1 MRKPRR
7 RTGNSPLTFPAFCTL
22 PRAHTL
28 AGPRTLLSRTP
39 SPPGPSDPRLVG
51 SRRALPP
58 EVEVLESIYLEELQ
72 VARGLARYV
81 PRSPSPARPRAALLT
96 PTCSFSRW
104 EPWEISITLHP
115 ATAQDQDS
123 QYVRFTLVLSVPPQV
138 GCPPTPCP
146 GTSWPRASPPSL
158 LCFGCFSFI
167 LVS

>member
-1 MRKPRR
+1 MSAP
-7 RTGNSPLTFPAFCTL
+7 
-22 PRAHTL
+22 
-28 AGPRTLLSRTP
+28 LLSRTP
-39 SPPGPSDPRLVG
+39 SPPGPSDPRPVG

-72 VARGLARYV
+72 VARGLGRYV

-96 PTCSFSRW
+96 PTCPFSRW

-138 GCPPTPCP
+138 GCPLPPRPC
-146 GTSWPRASPPSL
+146 TSRPRASPPS